1 MTGTT
6 GTRRGKL
13 TKEQLEARRKKRRR
27 RVIRNR
33 IIFGSVCALVLAL
46 IIVIIVKLF
55 GLIFGGSSA
64 ADVTTLTF
72 KDNGS
77 VVFEEVMD
85 FNTDTYSK
93 SELKSYTKDL
103 IDSFNETY
111 GGKAI
116 TLEALS
122 VKGEKAYIKTSY
134 KSAEAYEAFTSYET
148 FESTY
153 DKAIEAGYD
162 FGDQFKAVSEDGSLG
177 EAQVVDAA
185 KTFADSHVVIVSEN
199 VKVVVPGNITY
210 VSNAD
215 VEITDVDSVVISQK
229 DGNEDATDLV
239 YIIY

>member
-6 GTRRGKL
+6 GTRRGRPSKA
-13 TKEQLEARRKKRRR
+13 QLEARRKKRRR

-33 IIFGSVCALVLAL
+33 IIFGSVCAVALAL

-55 GLIFGGSSA
+55 GLIFGGSQG
-64 ADVTTLTF
+64 ADVSTLTF

-77 VVFEEVMD
+77 VVFEEVVD
-85 FNTDTYSK
+85 FDTDTYSK

-103 IDSFNETY
+103 IDSFNDTY

-122 VKGEKAYIKTSY
+122 VKGDKAYIRTSY

-148 FESTY
+148 FASIY
-153 DKAIEAGYD
+153 DKAVEAGYD
-162 FGDQFKAVSEDGSLG
+162 FGEQFKAVSEDGTLG

-185 KTFADSHVVIVSEN
+185 TTFADSHVVIVSEN
-199 VKVVVPGNITY
+199 INVVVPGTVSY

-215 VEITDVDSVVISQK
+215 VEITDVGTVSISQK
-229 DGNEDATDLV
+229 DGNNDATDLV

>member
-6 GTRRGKL
+6 GTRRRAVSR
-13 TKEQLEARRKKRRR
+13 EQREALRRKRKR

-33 IIFGSVCALVLAL
+33 IIFGSVCALALAL

-55 GLIFGGSSA
+55 GLIFGSSKA
-64 ADVTTLTF
+64 AETSTLTF

-77 VVFEEVMD
+77 VVFEEVLD
-85 FNTDTYSK
+85 FDTDTYSK
-93 SELKSYTKDL
+93 SELKEYTKDL

-116 TLEALS
+116 TLDKLE
-122 VKGEKAYIKTSY
+122 VKGDVAYIKTTY
-134 KSAEAYEAFTSYET
+134 KSTEAYEAFTSYET
-148 FESTY
+148 FASTY
-153 DKAIEAGYD
+153 DGACEAGYD
-162 FGDQFKAVSEDGSLG
+162 FGEQFRAVTEGTLG

-185 KTFADSHVVIVSEN
+185 STFSDSHVVIVSEN
-199 VKVVVPGNITY
+199 VTVVVPGTITY

-215 VEITDVDSVVISQK
+215 VEITDVGTAVISQK
-229 DGNEDATDLV
+229 DGNDDATDLV